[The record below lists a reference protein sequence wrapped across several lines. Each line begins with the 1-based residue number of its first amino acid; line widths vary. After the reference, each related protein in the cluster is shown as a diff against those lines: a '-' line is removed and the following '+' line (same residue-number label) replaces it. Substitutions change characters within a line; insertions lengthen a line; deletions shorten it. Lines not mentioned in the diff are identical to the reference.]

1 MLTDFYKPIIPYYSP
16 VSAKGGSKSYRRR
29 RISTRKFG
37 KLRSK
42 KCKRSNGRTR
52 RRYH

>member
-1 MLTDFYKPIIPYYSP
+1 MITDFDKLIIPYYSP
-16 VSAKGGSKSYRRR
+16 ISVKGGSKSYRRR

-52 RRYH
+52 RRYN

>member
-16 VSAKGGSKSYRRR
+16 VSAKGGKRRF
-29 RISTRKFG
+29 TRKLG
-37 KLRSK
+37 SRKY
-42 KCKRSNGRTR
+42 KRSNRRTR

>member
-16 VSAKGGSKSYRRR
+16 VSAKGGKRRFTSKVRS
-29 RISTRKFG
+29 RKY
-37 KLRSK
+37 
-42 KCKRSNGRTR
+42 KRTNRRTR